1 MSLDGLKMLSSSI
14 NVINGATKNTG
25 MESTYNI
32 NGGPRLT
39 ETGVQ
44 YFLRETLKNYKM
56 ERINSNNLNINLT
69 LFIVFI
75 VIIGCILLYKH
86 KTKPTFEDK
95 KKLEKLKKSYI
106 LGKIRSLN
114 IRKQKEYD
122 QMVTNLPK
130 FESDY
135 EIMHKK
141 FYDV

>member
-1 MSLDGLKMLSSSI
+1 MSLDGFNELSSSI
-14 NVINGATKNTG
+14 NI
-25 MESTYNI
+25 I
-32 NGGPRLT
+32 NGGANRMTLGNGYNPNAGPQLT

-44 YFLRETLKNYKM
+44 YFLRETLKNYNT
-56 ERINSNNLNINLT
+56 ERINANNININLV
-69 LFIVFI
+69 LFIIFLF
-75 VIIGCILLYKH
+75 IIGTILIYKH

-95 KKLEKLKKSYI
+95 KKLEHLKKSYV